1 MASISVD
8 SCRRPVDF
16 PLPDLLRLFWRGDW
30 RSLPG
35 SPGRGRG
42 ERGVLMCAVGDA
54 MKKEIYLSYSLLT
67 SEIGS
72 DIFVL
77 QRDKYITIIGGVL

>member
-42 ERGVLMCAVGDA
+42 ERGVLMCAVRDA
-54 MKKEIYLSYSLLT
+54 MKKEIYLSYFLLT
-67 SEIGS
+67 SKIDG
-72 DIFVL
+72 DIFISM
-77 QRDKYITIIGGVL
+77 RDK